1 MSKKPRDPKEGIFAH
16 GGWLFTIFYGI
27 LIGSI
32 TLYAFYLG
40 GQTYAF
46 TVLGVSQLFHAWGMR
61 DRERSIFRMNHLEN
75 PFMILAFFLGI
86 FLQVL
91 VTEVPWLVEAFGTKQ
106 LSFGEWQL
114 LLGISVLP
122 LVFHE
127 LLLLPGKLLGIHKN
141 Q

>member
-1 MSKKPRDPKEGIFAH
+1 
-16 GGWLFTIFYGI
+16 
-27 LIGSI
+27 
-32 TLYAFYLG
+32 
-40 GQTYAF
+40 
-46 TVLGVSQLFHAWGMR
+46 
-61 DRERSIFRMNHLEN
+61 
-75 PFMILAFFLGI
+75 MILAFFLGI

-91 VTEVPWLVEAFGTKQ
+91 VTEVPWLVDAFGTKQ

-127 LLLLPGKLLGIHKN
+127 LLLLPRKLLGDHKN